1 MPNKRQRARASS
13 SGGTPK
19 PEPQAAG
26 PAIRPRAML
35 NALRLAGLMAATA
48 VALLAY
54 ELLVR
59 PLGWWA
65 LAAGLVAGIIARAA
79 FLWLERAWLHAAL
92 RRAQRAEQ
100 SKAK

>member
-1 MPNKRQRARASS
+1 
-13 SGGTPK
+13 
-19 PEPQAAG
+19 
-26 PAIRPRAML
+26 ML
-35 NALRLAGLMAATA
+35 NALRLIGLMAATA

-54 ELLVR
+54 ELLAG

-65 LAAGLVAGIIARAA
+65 LGVGLVAGIIARAA

-100 SKAK
+100 AKAK